1 MSAPASLAARYAADG
16 FYSPV
21 DVLSREEARA
31 AYSQYQQY
39 VERYGVGGSLQGDT
53 RFRVHLVAS
62 WAARLVRH
70 PALVAAVTA
79 ALQCPDLLCWSSDLC
94 VKEAESP
101 LHTTWHQDSTYSG
114 LQPPHSM
121 VTAWLALSPA
131 PLAAGCLELLPGS
144 HHHQLPHTELRA
156 ADNMLSLGQAVTT
169 AALAP
174 LLSSRVPAPL
184 EPGQASLH
192 SWQCVHSSGP
202 NTTQQDRV
210 GLAVRFM
217 AAGVVNTKAGLGKER
232 ASLVCG
238 SPGSNWDIE
247 WEPKVDYGR
256 EEWEQHRES
265 MRIERNNYFA
275 GKEVQQFK

>member
-1 MSAPASLAARYAADG
+1 M
-16 FYSPV
+16 
-21 DVLSREEARA
+21 
-31 AYSQYQQY
+31 
-39 VERYGVGGSLQGDT
+39 
-53 RFRVHLVAS
+53 HLVAS

-70 PALVAAVTA
+70 PALVAALVAAVAA
-79 ALQCPDLLCWSSDLC
+79 ALQCRDLLCWSSDLC
-94 VKEAESP
+94 VKEAGSA

-114 LQPPHSM
+114 LQPPRSV

-131 PLAAGCLELLPGS
+131 PLAAGCLELLPTS
-144 HHHQLPHTELRA
+144 HLAGQLPHNELRA
-156 ADNMLSLGQAVTT
+156 SDNMLSLGQAVTT

-174 LLSSRVPAPL
+174 HLSGRVPAPL

-210 GLAVRFM
+210 GLAVRYM
-217 AAGVVNTKAGLGKER
+217 AASVVNTKAGQGRER